1 MSILHVYAF
10 GSLTRGDIEVNSDI
24 DLLAVT
30 TGRNSSLN
38 PATFSIYS
46 HRRLKEIWLA
56 GNPFAWHLHLEAKP
70 VFFSDGN
77 DFVDD
82 LGSPAKYQEQ
92 VNDCIKFL
100 NLFRS
105 AMKSLELNSKSSVFD
120 LSSAFLGLRN
130 FSSCYL
136 LGQGRPNFSRNVAL
150 ELMGDSPPISIEDYR
165 ILERSRV
172 LCTRGLGQHVTKG
185 EAGKAVSSLK
195 DLEKWMQNLL
205 ASLTK

>member
-1 MSILHVYAF
+1 M
-10 GSLTRGDIEVNSDI
+10 
-24 DLLAVT
+24 
-30 TGRNSSLN
+30 
-38 PATFSIYS
+38 
-46 HRRLKEIWLA
+46 
-56 GNPFAWHLHLEAKP
+56 
-70 VFFSDGN
+70 
-77 DFVDD
+77 
-82 LGSPAKYQEQ
+82 GSPAKYQEQ